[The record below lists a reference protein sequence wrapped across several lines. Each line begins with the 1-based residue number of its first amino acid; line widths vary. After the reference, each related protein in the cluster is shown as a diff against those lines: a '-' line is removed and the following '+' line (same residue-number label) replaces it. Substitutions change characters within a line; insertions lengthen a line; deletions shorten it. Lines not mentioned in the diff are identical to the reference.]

1 MHVYHACCRSSKY
14 HCLCVSLSSVKR
26 STRKDII
33 HIQDPLNMQQRS
45 IEAFDHVKL
54 DLRLE
59 DEDGEGEGGGVLRNT
74 TEDMKR
80 VLGALQT
87 QEAKAS
93 QGKGLE

>member
-1 MHVYHACCRSSKY
+1 
-14 HCLCVSLSSVKR
+14 
-26 STRKDII
+26 
-33 HIQDPLNMQQRS
+33 MQQRS